1 VTAYEHG
8 NERRYYFD
16 RALWGQ
22 FLRFQPSGWPTYR
35 DWPRVLGA
43 FRRLSRWLY
52 EPTLDQLT
60 PYMLASNAR
69 TLMDQLEPDLV
80 LAGALPP
87 GAPSLEGEQYWDSFV
102 ARVETPLRL

>member
-1 VTAYEHG
+1 
-8 NERRYYFD
+8 
-16 RALWGQ
+16 
-22 FLRFQPSGWPTYR
+22 
-35 DWPRVLGA
+35 
-43 FRRLSRWLY
+43 
-52 EPTLDQLT
+52 
-60 PYMLASNAR
+60 MLASNAR